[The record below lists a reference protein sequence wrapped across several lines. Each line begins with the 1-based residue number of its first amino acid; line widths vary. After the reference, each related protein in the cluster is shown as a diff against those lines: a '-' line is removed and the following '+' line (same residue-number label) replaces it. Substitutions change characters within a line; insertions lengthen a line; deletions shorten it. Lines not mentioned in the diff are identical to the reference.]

1 MANQQ
6 LLDSEEKVNR
16 REAIIQL
23 QMEKDKV
30 IELEKEVSR
39 LRKQVNP
46 SKRLVSLDL
55 AIKLNP
61 PVSELISLAE
71 TIYSYLYI
79 DLTEINN

>member
-71 TIYSYLYI
+71 TIYSYLYR